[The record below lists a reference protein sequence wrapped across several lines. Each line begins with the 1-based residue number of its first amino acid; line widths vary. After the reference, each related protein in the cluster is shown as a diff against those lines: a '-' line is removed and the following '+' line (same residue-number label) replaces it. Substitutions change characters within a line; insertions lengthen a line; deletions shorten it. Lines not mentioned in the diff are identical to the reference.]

1 MHSISETDIE
11 WDRQG
16 MSCGVVKDNQ
26 LLPGIIRNV
35 FSDNI

>member
-1 MHSISETDIE
+1 
-11 WDRQG
+11 

-35 FSDNI
+35 FSDNIGLDKILSSN